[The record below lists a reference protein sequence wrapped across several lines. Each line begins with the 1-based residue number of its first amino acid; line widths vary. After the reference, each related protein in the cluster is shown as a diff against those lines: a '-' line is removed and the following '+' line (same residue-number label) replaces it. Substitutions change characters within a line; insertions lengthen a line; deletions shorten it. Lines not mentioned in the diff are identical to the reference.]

1 MPTLTTNPAR
11 IAELDAQ
18 IAEADEAGAD
28 HYGLNGRR
36 DYHRYA
42 AGADYYKLR
51 WEAGHDWTAEN
62 QSPRY
67 EQWLDGF
74 LAEERAEQK
83 RNQRSAA

>member
-1 MPTLTTNPAR
+1 MPSLPTNPAR

-28 HYGLNGRR
+28 HYGLKGRR

-42 AGADYYKLR
+42 AGGNFYELR
-51 WEAGHDWTAEN
+51 YEAGHDWTAEPGS

-67 EQWLDGF
+67 QQWIEGF
-74 LAEERAEQK
+74 EAEERLAK
-83 RNQRSAA
+83 SRKDAA

>member
-1 MPTLTTNPAR
+1 MGAYDYLLR
-11 IAELDAQ
+11 IAELDAL

-28 HYGLNGRR
+28 HYDLKGRR

-74 LAEERAEQK
+74 LAEERLAQK
-83 RNQRSAA
+83 SGKDAA